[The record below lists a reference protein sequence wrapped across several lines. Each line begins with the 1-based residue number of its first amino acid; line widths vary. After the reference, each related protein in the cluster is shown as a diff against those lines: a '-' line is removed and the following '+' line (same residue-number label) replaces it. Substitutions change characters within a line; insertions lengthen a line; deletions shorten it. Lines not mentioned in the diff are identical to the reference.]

1 MTNAES
7 SYFAWYLDRNGLS
20 ATDHSVHKI
29 PYVAGYDAATA
40 ELKRKFIKMIES
52 ACDRDSTLAI
62 MITGVNEL

>member
-29 PYVAGYDAATA
+29 PYVAGYNACERA
-40 ELKRKFIKMIES
+40 LKAKFIAMIES
-52 ACDRDSTLAI
+52 AAIVDPSLKI

>member
-1 MTNAES
+1 MTNAET

-40 ELKRKFIKMIES
+40 DLKAKFIAMIES
-52 ACDRDSTLAI
+52 AMKADPSLAI
-62 MITGVNEL
+62 MIDGVNEL

>member
-1 MTNAES
+1 MTYAEV

-40 ELKRKFIKMIES
+40 DMKRKFISMIES
-52 ACDRDSTLAI
+52 AAIVDPSLKI
-62 MITGVNEL
+62 MIDGVQEL

>member
-1 MTNAES
+1 MTNAET

-40 ELKRKFIKMIES
+40 DLKAKFIAMIES
-52 ACDRDSTLAI
+52 ASVVDPSLKI
-62 MITGVNEL
+62 MIDGVNEL